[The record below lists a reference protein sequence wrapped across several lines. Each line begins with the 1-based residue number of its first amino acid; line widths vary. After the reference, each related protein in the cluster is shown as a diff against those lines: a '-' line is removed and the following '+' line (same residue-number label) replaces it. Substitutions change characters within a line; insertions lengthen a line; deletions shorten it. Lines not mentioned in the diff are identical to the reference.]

1 MPDKA
6 ETYACHISAP
16 SLKESRYILIM
27 QYYGYNNKYASN
39 ANAAISKYWLL
50 VNIYVPAAKGMIGL
64 MLCMICAKAGCNITS
79 LLCK

>member
-16 SLKESRYILIM
+16 SLKGSRYILIM
-27 QYYGYNNKYASN
+27 QYYGYNNKYTSN
-39 ANAAISKYWLL
+39 ANAAISIL

-79 LLCK
+79 IY